1 VLAGELQCRHI
12 PVALETLFLRSQLHA
27 ALGEDQHSLTDVV
40 RALQLGE
47 PEGFISIFLE
57 EGQPIAET
65 LTTMLKRKLY
75 GTVRPSY
82 IQEILAAFPGSQSS
96 KDVMRGAVKE
106 DLALIVPLTPR
117 EMEVL
122 QFIAAGDSNQTIA
135 SKLVITLS
143 AVKKH
148 TGNIFNKLNVS
159 SRTQATARARVLGL
173 LSIEN

>member
-1 VLAGELQCRHI
+1 M
-12 PVALETLFLRSQLHA
+12 S
-27 ALGEDQHSLTDVV
+27 
-40 RALQLGE
+40 
-47 PEGFISIFLE
+47 
-57 EGQPIAET
+57 
-65 LTTMLKRKLY
+65 
-75 GTVRPSY
+75 
-82 IQEILAAFPGSQSS
+82 
-96 KDVMRGAVKE
+96 GAVKE

-159 SRTQATARARVLGL
+159 SRTQATARARLLGL
-173 LSIEN
+173 LSMDS